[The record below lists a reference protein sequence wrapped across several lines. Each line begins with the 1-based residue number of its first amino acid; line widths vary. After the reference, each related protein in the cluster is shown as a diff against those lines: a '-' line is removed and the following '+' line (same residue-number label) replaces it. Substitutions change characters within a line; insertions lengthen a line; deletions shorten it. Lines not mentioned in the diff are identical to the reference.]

1 MNQLTNVLLLAF
13 GRLTTKNDLILLMV
27 TLKTKKSPQNGI
39 YISENM
45 KIIKKFLIESISNSY
60 RSATI
65 LSWICLK
72 D

>member
-65 LSWICLK
+65 LS
-72 D
+72 

>member
-45 KIIKKFLIESISNSY
+45 KIIKNFLIESISNSY

-65 LSWICLK
+65 LS
-72 D
+72 